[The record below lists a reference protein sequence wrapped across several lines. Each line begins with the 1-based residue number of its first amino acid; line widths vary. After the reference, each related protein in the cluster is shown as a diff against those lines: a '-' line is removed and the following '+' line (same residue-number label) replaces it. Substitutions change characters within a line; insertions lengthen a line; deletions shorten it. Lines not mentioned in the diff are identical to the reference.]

1 MLLQLSLGGGICLT
15 TCTFEVEGEDLDSSL
30 LQLSRLLEAKIPI
43 FRTTIVEAGDDK
55 RRVQLLLKNG
65 NAPWIRG
72 TDLDA
77 YLHSTMTQKM
87 ALGGSPVQYAL
98 IRDNKAHAGKTF
110 FVLSIHHIFF
120 DGLSRFFTEKDILQI
135 LESPTQYAQ
144 EPERPWYGDFALHM
158 RALPN
163 YEARASQY
171 WSTYLQGA
179 KFSNIHPQS
188 QASPSGLQDGLI
200 GWSQLEA
207 TNSASVQQ
215 TPLILAAW
223 TLALARQSGLRDIV
237 FGLARHGRSDP
248 HQDIRRMVGPL
259 LTFTPL
265 RLRLGGDGGD
275 GRAGKDPET
284 VCELAQR
291 VQREILTTAQWEQGV
306 TTGVYPD
313 AKGGPWVQSLVNLK
327 SELIAMPPSGYVSKD
342 GSGKIARCISRRDLQ
357 PYDMK
362 SHWALIL
369 LIMQKKDTVEACMG
383 YRSSLIGHQ
392 KAESLFGDFKQLVKE
407 LASGDSNAVDALL
420 VKAT

>member
-1 MLLQLSLGGGICLT
+1 MLLELSLEGGICLT

-30 LQLSRLLEAKIPI
+30 VQLSELLEAKIPI
-43 FRTTIVEAGDDK
+43 FRTTIIEAGDDK
-55 RRVQLLLKNG
+55 RRVQLLLQKG
-65 NAPWIRG
+65 NSPWIRG
-72 TDLDA
+72 TDFDA
-77 YLHSTMTQKM
+77 YLRGTMTQKM

-110 FVLSIHHIFF
+110 FVLSIHHVFF

-179 KFSNIHPQS
+179 EFSNIHPQS
-188 QASPSGLQDGLI
+188 QASPSGFQDGLI
-200 GWSQLEA
+200 GWSQLEV
-207 TNSASVQQ
+207 TNSASAPQ

-223 TLALARQSGLRDIV
+223 TLALARHSGLRDIV

-265 RLRLGGDGGD
+265 RLRLGGDEQAVG
-275 GRAGKDPET
+275 DPET
-284 VCELAQR
+284 VPQLVQR
-291 VQREILTTAQWEQGV
+291 VQREILTTAPWEQGA
-306 TTGVYPD
+306 TTGVYPG

-327 SELIAMPPSGYVSKD
+327 SELIAMPPNGYVSQD

-369 LIMQKKDTVEACMG
+369 LVMQKKDTVEACMG
-383 YRSSLIGHQ
+383 YRSTLIGHQ
-392 KAESLFGDFKQLVKE
+392 KAKSLFGDFKQLVKE
-407 LASGDSNAVDALL
+407 LASGDGNAVNALL
-420 VKAT
+420 V